1 MGESRA
7 VRAARKSGG
16 GESPVFDLDRA
27 MREHSKRLF
36 AYAYA
41 ILGDWHE
48 AEDAVQEAFCAAW
61 RGRADFDGRAALA
74 WLYRI
79 TLTKC
84 VDIMRS
90 RGALSFAE
98 LPAETAAAPSH
109 EGRLELM
116 DALSRLPDGDRAL
129 VLGRAL
135 AGEDYAELA
144 SRLGISE
151 AAARKRYERA
161 KKRLARLLS
170 DDESE
175 V

>member
-61 RGRADFDGRAALA
+61 RAGRISTGGR
-74 WLYRI
+74 
-79 TLTKC
+79 
-84 VDIMRS
+84 
-90 RGALSFAE
+90 
-98 LPAETAAAPSH
+98 PSP
-109 EGRLELM
+109 GCT
-116 DALSRLPDGDRAL
+116 
-129 VLGRAL
+129 
-135 AGEDYAELA
+135 A
-144 SRLGISE
+144 SR
-151 AAARKRYERA
+151 
-161 KKRLARLLS
+161 
-170 DDESE
+170 
-175 V
+175 